1 MRDVKKVESIYIN
14 TTINYEKISAFYCN
28 ECLVEREVSGN
39 IQLIDNSDTGCSNI
53 FLVRDEDY
61 NRSFSGS
68 YRFFIVY

>member
-14 TTINYEKISAFYCN
+14 TTINYEKISGFYCN

-61 NRSFSGS
+61 KGNLNTYS
-68 YRFFIVY
+68 I

>member
-28 ECLVEREVSGN
+28 EYLVEREVSGN

-53 FLVRDEDY
+53 FLV
-61 NRSFSGS
+61 
-68 YRFFIVY
+68 

>member
-14 TTINYEKISAFYCN
+14 TTINYEKISA
-28 ECLVEREVSGN
+28 LVEREVSGN

-61 NRSFSGS
+61 KGNLNTYS
-68 YRFFIVY
+68 I

>member
-61 NRSFSGS
+61 KGNLNTYS
-68 YRFFIVY
+68 I